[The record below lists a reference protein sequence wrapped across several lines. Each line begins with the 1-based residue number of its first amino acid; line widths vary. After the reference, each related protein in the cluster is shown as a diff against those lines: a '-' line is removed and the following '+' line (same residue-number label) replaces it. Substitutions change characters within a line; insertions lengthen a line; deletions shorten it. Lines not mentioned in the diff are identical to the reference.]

1 MSSWWSWHSVF
12 SSLGNGGGSN
22 ADASS
27 GSGTSSSL
35 LSLMLN
41 KKQQGHLAIE
51 AEASGGIAGRSRS
64 PSQTL
69 AIATPKAPKVKEQF
83 QLGDGEPKKK
93 PTSTPSQKRNNKRKR
108 VAAFERLWS
117 RASELRI
124 LRAMA
129 SYTNTH
135 RSTLPD
141 TCDLFAALASNFNRR
156 DALADKVQ
164 KLKRGMTMHA
174 YNSTALLTTMV
185 CVDCWIAEQHL
196 VDLINTMVVSPR
208 ATPEPG
214 GSIAPDGGGGE
225 A

>member
-1 MSSWWSWHSVF
+1 MASQRKASPDPV
-12 SSLGNGGGSN
+12 LEAQQQEKAGGEIR
-22 ADASS
+22 A
-27 GSGTSSSL
+27 
-35 LSLMLN
+35 
-41 KKQQGHLAIE
+41 
-51 AEASGGIAGRSRS
+51 
-64 PSQTL
+64 
-69 AIATPKAPKVKEQF
+69 ATPKAPKVKEQF